1 MDDQNER
8 VENAEEETVE
18 RFELL
23 HELERWLE
31 GPVRMLGLVWLV
43 LLVVEFVRGLGP
55 ILNAM
60 VYIIWGI
67 FIIDFAI
74 RFIIAPQK
82 IQYIRKNWLTLISL
96 ALPALRIFTLF
107 RFVRFIRFGR
117 LLRGVN
123 LVKLLGSLNRGM
135 KVLRTYL
142 GRRKF
147 GFVIALTF
155 AVTMAGGAGMY
166 ALENQN
172 VMQDGF
178 TSFADAL
185 WWTAMIMTTLGSG
198 YWPQSAEGRLLT
210 LLLSVYSL
218 SVFGYVTATIAT
230 FLIGQ
235 EASSR
240 ATNVASD
247 ETIRDLTRQLEQLR
261 TSLDQTQSSS
271 SGE

>member
-1 MDDQNER
+1 
-8 VENAEEETVE
+8 
-18 RFELL
+18 
-23 HELERWLE
+23 
-31 GPVRMLGLVWLV
+31 
-43 LLVVEFVRGLGP
+43 
-55 ILNAM
+55 
-60 VYIIWGI
+60 
-67 FIIDFAI
+67 
-74 RFIIAPQK
+74 
-82 IQYIRKNWLTLISL
+82 
-96 ALPALRIFTLF
+96 
-107 RFVRFIRFGR
+107 
-117 LLRGVN
+117 
-123 LVKLLGSLNRGM
+123 
-135 KVLRTYL
+135 
-142 GRRKF
+142 
-147 GFVIALTF
+147 
-155 AVTMAGGAGMY
+155 VTMAGGAGMY

-178 TSFADAL
+178 TSFAAAL
-185 WWTAMIMTTLGSG
+185 CWTAMIMTTLGSG